1 MALFQGPKI
10 VTDGLAICLDCID
23 KNSYP
28 GSGVTVTDLT
38 ANGNDMTLKNGASVL
53 SDNTI
58 RFDGTDDYCS
68 IPTDSTWKTGTISI
82 MIWAYAENWAN
93 YASDNKRWYS
103 CTESAGWNMSV
114 GVAGSGN
121 GSFTVNDLGVF
132 VYADSQYNLVSIALS
147 SIPSGWNHFTVT
159 VSTSVVTLYMNGTSV
174 DTQSKTGSGEIAYNA
189 TNSLILGA
197 EAATGATPAGSGFNY
212 LDGVIG
218 PFMLYNRPL
227 SDKEV
232 YQNFTAQRSRFNSR
246 LLS

>member
-10 VTDGLAICLDCID
+10 VTDGLAICLDAAD
-23 KNSYP
+23 KNCYP
-28 GSGVTVTDLT
+28 GSGTSVTDLT
-38 ANGNDMTLKNGASVL
+38 ANGNNMVLKNGASVL

-58 RFDGTDDYCS
+58 NFDGVNDYS
-68 IPTDSTWKTGTISI
+68 NIGSDSTWKTGTISI
-82 MIWAYAENWAN
+82 MVWAYAANWAA
-93 YASDNKRWYS
+93 YASDNKRLYS

-174 DTQSKTGSGEIAYNA
+174 DTQSKTGSGEITYNA
-189 TNSLILGA
+189 TNSLIFGA
-197 EAATGATPAGSGFNY
+197 EAASGATPAGSGFNY

-232 YQNFTAQRSRFNSR
+232 YQNFTAQRSRFNSG